1 MVKDKSHQI
10 TDRWVYLICH
20 PSWGLHIAWAEICP
34 PLETEW
40 LCPGPGILQEEWG
53 VSTTVLLKANY
64 VCTRRLK
71 KKKNPRKWSVANC
84 CLEVGGSQ
92 GVCTWTG
99 TKSVSNLLD
108 WEFSFEKSTS
118 QDLWELSSSAPGQKI
133 NGSEDQQGKPSK
145 SEAPCLWLC
154 GLTGGNVAG
163 CASLQGAWGLHS
175 LCLRRSHVTEKEKIV
190 YSRSQNRWQK
200 RDGRV
205 GNAIST
211 YKNKSEQQSQE
222 QIQKRNKQKTNMID
236 INACKSTAILNI
248 SCLYITIKGQTLWGL
263 IQKQDPRCLK
273 QKKPTYSKYKDTC
286 ILEAKAE
293 RNTTPQWPQESEKW
307 LSWQKKI
314 SWNYCAL
321 EGTGPWEG
329 AVPYSLIESRT
340 LDSWFHPR
348 VAHPTHTEFKWSQL

>member
-1 MVKDKSHQI
+1 MVKDKNHQI

-20 PSWGLHIAWAEICP
+20 PSWGRHIAWAEICT

-64 VCTRRLK
+64 VCTKRLKK

-92 GVCTWTG
+92 EVCTWTG

-118 QDLWELSSSAPGQKI
+118 RDLWELSSSAPGQKI

-175 LCLRRSHVTEKEKIV
+175 LCLRRSHVTEKEK
-190 YSRSQNRWQK
+190 S
-200 RDGRV
+200 
-205 GNAIST
+205 
-211 YKNKSEQQSQE
+211 
-222 QIQKRNKQKTNMID
+222 
-236 INACKSTAILNI
+236 STAVLKTAGRKPRWKSRKRYFN
-248 SCLYITIKGQTLWGL
+248 L
-263 IQKQDPRCLK
+263 QK
-273 QKKPTYSKYKDTC
+273 
-286 ILEAKAE
+286 
-293 RNTTPQWPQESEKW
+293 
-307 LSWQKKI
+307 
-314 SWNYCAL
+314 
-321 EGTGPWEG
+321 
-329 AVPYSLIESRT
+329 
-340 LDSWFHPR
+340 
-348 VAHPTHTEFKWSQL
+348 